1 MEGDKLLKS
10 LPVHSFE
17 DGIVWFK
24 VDLFLDHMKS
34 HRVEGDDRRIYQMID
49 TFSTKNQYLKIV
61 ENIKLISLQGIV
73 TFCLE
78 KKARHSVCKR
88 IACEIMFYLNNAVL
102 NFTTSEPKKPTK
114 TTASLYSKIS
124 AFDFNMKGVYWTYF
138 IENVS
143 IDDKELSFADYTYT
157 NDPKMDRPL

>member
-49 TFSTKNQYLKIV
+49 SFSKKTQYLKIV
-61 ENIKLISLQGIV
+61 EKLISLQGIV
-73 TFCLE
+73 TFCLD
-78 KKARHSVCKR
+78 KQARHSVCKR

-102 NFTTSEPKKPTK
+102 NFTTSEPKNPRKLQP
-114 TTASLYSKIS
+114 LYIQ
-124 AFDFNMKGVYWTYF
+124 
-138 IENVS
+138 
-143 IDDKELSFADYTYT
+143 
-157 NDPKMDRPL
+157 R